1 MIETFIPDRYCRAVL
16 QTPHDEAQVQAA
28 ILRELDRRGIQAW
41 HLDAGGRQTRRRL
54 AQEGF
59 RLGGGGYSNI
69 PEGWPDIFGLLPSG
83 RALFV
88 EVKRPGCIVNGKTL
102 QRAGKPTKA
111 QLAFLRAAE
120 GAGACALIAWSLSD
134 LIAVLDHP
142 FQQKACD
149 PRLKAQPTYKTPERI
164 AEERHALLEQVEA
177 ENG

>member
-1 MIETFIPDRYCRAVL
+1 MIERFEPDRYCRAVL
-16 QTPHDEAQVQAA
+16 QIPHDEAEVQLA

-54 AQEGF
+54 ARAGM
-59 RLGGGGYSNI
+59 RLGGGGYSDI

-88 EVKRPGCIVNGKTL
+88 ECKRPGCVVNGRTL

-120 GAGACALIAWSLSD
+120 IAGACALIAWSLSD

-142 FQQKACD
+142 FQQRACD
-149 PRLKAQPTYKTPERI
+149 PRLEAKPIYKTPERI
-164 AEERHALLEQVEA
+164 LEDRQALLDQEA
-177 ENG
+177 RHE